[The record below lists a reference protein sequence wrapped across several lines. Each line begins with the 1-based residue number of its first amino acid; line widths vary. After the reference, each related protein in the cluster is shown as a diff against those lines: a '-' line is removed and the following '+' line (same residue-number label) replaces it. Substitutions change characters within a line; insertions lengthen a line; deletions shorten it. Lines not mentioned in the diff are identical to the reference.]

1 MELDLTGASIG
12 DLANF
17 YSVPTGKQNWLRA
30 NMVMSKDGH
39 FVDQTGSSKGLSS
52 PLDLKVLLTLRALS
66 DAILVGANTVRIE
79 DYKVPRLAGDY
90 QNLNTKPAK
99 LVVISNSLNFELS
112 ARMFSDPA
120 NKPLIVTSQSNN
132 QKWLENK
139 AKLEPICEF
148 LVWPGPI
155 DFDQLLEKLSDLGYH
170 RIVCEG
176 GEQLLVELIGQNLID
191 ELDITYSAISL
202 GHQAPTTALTLAI
215 SSWPNRIT
223 AKLGSDQVSRIKR

>member
-1 MELDLTGASIG
+1 MELDLTGASIE

-17 YSVPTGKQNWLRA
+17 YSIPSAQQNWLRA

-79 DYKVPRLAGDY
+79 DYKVPKLAGDY
-90 QNLNTKPAK
+90 QKLNTKPAK
-99 LVVISNSLNFELS
+99 LVVISNSLNFDIS
-112 ARMFSDPA
+112 ARMFSEPS
-120 NKPLIVTSQSNN
+120 NKPLIVTSESSDK
-132 QKWLENK
+132 KWHENK
-139 AKLEPICEF
+139 AKLEPVCE
-148 LVWPGPI
+148 LIIWSGPL
-155 DFDQLLEKLSDLGYH
+155 DFELLLGKLNSLGYH

-176 GEQLLVELIGQNLID
+176 GEQLLSELLNHYLID
-191 ELDITYSAISL
+191 ELDITYSAIRL
-202 GHQAPTTALTLAI
+202 GHQAKATPLTQAI
-215 SSWPNRIT
+215 ASWPNRIT